1 MEDIMKVKMRKTLIG
16 AVGNGETTITYEEGI
31 TYEMKTP
38 MEMQM
43 AGVWVSDGRAEQATD
58 VIQKKVTKPVESKA
72 KKVVKKIF
80 GKNKK

>member
-1 MEDIMKVKMRKTLIG
+1 MEDIMKVKMKKTLIG
-16 AVGNGETTITYEEGI
+16 AVGNGETTITYEEGM

-58 VIQKKVTKPVESKA
+58 VIQKKVIKPVESKA

-80 GKNKK
+80 GKKKK

>member
-1 MEDIMKVKMRKTLIG
+1 MEDIMKVKMKKTLIG
-16 AVGNGETTITYEEGI
+16 AVGNGETTITYEEGM

-58 VIQKKVTKPVESKA
+58 VIQKKVVKPIESKA

-80 GKNKK
+80 GKKKK

>member
-1 MEDIMKVKMRKTLIG
+1 M
-16 AVGNGETTITYEEGI
+16 TYQ
-31 TYEMKTP
+31 MKTP

-58 VIQKKVTKPVESKA
+58 VIQKKVVKPVESKA